1 MRDIMSF
8 KIQRYI
14 SILLVSLLTISIA
27 LNVYAYLKTVGPSP
41 ENRIEYGINTLIVR
55 DIQGGMGTL
64 AIAIE
69 HRVGFSFEYE
79 MQYVSVPR
87 TFNLSIMI
95 SLWEPYTGTSSY
107 PFTIKLYERPLYGE
121 YSNTST
127 AEKDIIVQ
135 KDKDAMYVNT
145 CTVLTITA
153 PLGTGIYIYN
163 VAIEGTLVY
172 EVEFP
177 ILAV

>member
-1 MRDIMSF
+1 MRNIMSF

-14 SILLVSLLTISIA
+14 PIALVSLLTISIA
-27 LNVYAYLKTVGPSP
+27 LNVYAYLKIIEPSP
-41 ENRIEYGINTLIVR
+41 ENGIEYGINALIIR
-55 DIQGGMGTL
+55 DVQGGMGTL
-64 AIAIE
+64 AIAVE

-87 TFNLSIMI
+87 TFNLSII
-95 SLWEPYTGTSSY
+95 ILLWEPYTGTSSY

-121 YSNTST
+121 YSSTST

-145 CTVLTITA
+145 RTVLTVTA
-153 PLGTGIYIYN
+153 PLDMGIYIYK
-163 VAIEGTLVY
+163 VAIGGSLVY